1 MISTSV
7 AGQISS
13 DSSNVVEL
21 VTALISKQDN
31 MWIDVQWQGESDVPE
46 DHDKHQDWG
55 QLDVFRLCSL
65 HQRLQRQKDWEE
77 KVNLSRFSQFGI
89 MSQATLSKYS
99 SWHTG
104 HLHSSCYFKVS
115 NSLLF
120 FASHSQ
126 NIFRE
131 CSSPGPHFIRWKI
144 HRTFFGEKD
153 TNRFDN
159 RLSLSASSQLVLESA
174 FWLRWNPNWLSSLV
188 CFLS

>member
-1 MISTSV
+1 MIRWERCTRRSRQASRLRTTRRLPFLFITQ
-7 AGQISS
+7 A
-13 DSSNVVEL
+13 
-21 VTALISKQDN
+21 TATAERLKRNGHIEPLSKLI
-31 MWIDVQWQGESDVPE
+31 P
-46 DHDKHQDWG
+46 
-55 QLDVFRLCSL
+55 
-65 HQRLQRQKDWEE
+65 
-77 KVNLSRFSQFGI
+77 SQFGI

-104 HLHSSCYFKVS
+104 HLHSSCNFKVS

-144 HRTFFGEKD
+144 YRTFFGEKD

-159 RLSLSASSQLVLESA
+159 RLSLSAFSQLVLESA

-188 CFLS
+188 YFLS